1 MCGQLQRFARLPERH
16 IQTDGN
22 VGARSTETKTIGI
35 GFGIGIL
42 SGRKRDP
49 PNLMGKTQL
58 QQTSVIGLM
67 ILPLQFPAK
76 AEAAQ
81 QKDRMSIKEKRFIM
95 VVLKRGVR
103 TSGQKQTRRLSGR
116 WIR

>member
-1 MCGQLQRFARLPERH
+1 
-16 IQTDGN
+16 
-22 VGARSTETKTIGI
+22 
-35 GFGIGIL
+35 
-42 SGRKRDP
+42 
-49 PNLMGKTQL
+49 MGKTQL